1 MKNFLQL
8 KLVMEVAIDGILVNE
23 ISKELIFNIKEIFNF

>member
-8 KLVMEVAIDGILVNE
+8 KLVMEAAIDGILVNE